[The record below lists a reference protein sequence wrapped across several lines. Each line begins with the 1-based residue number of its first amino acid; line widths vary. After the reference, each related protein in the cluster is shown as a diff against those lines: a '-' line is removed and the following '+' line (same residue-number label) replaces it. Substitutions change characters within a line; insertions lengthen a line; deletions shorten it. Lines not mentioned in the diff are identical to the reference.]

1 MKPEVRNKVNRI
13 IYEIDALSRELEA
26 ISHGIQS
33 EFKGIGAVKCAS
45 SLQATADKYRRV
57 GNELR
62 RI

>member
-13 IYEIDALSRELEA
+13 IYEIDAISRELES

-33 EFKGIGAVKCAS
+33 EFKGIGSVKCAS
-45 SLQATADKYRRV
+45 SLQSAADKYRRV